1 MCYSDDPCNAPTWS
15 RSCSETLQVPPWYDF
30 VNKILEDWNCLLLAP
45 CTWNSD
51 LKIRSFR
58 DTSNTSCRR
67 YTLIG
72 LRSGLN
78 YSSTPMYWK
87 VLLLFTSVDWENKIL
102 PIESSPFDIIAAA
115 HLHTKDQIHPTTC
128 NTLSMAIACFQCHF
142 RAWGFQDYTFSSFVS
157 SAYITGWSSW
167 SHLCLVSDLNT
178 WDKGHTTDPKV

>member
-1 MCYSDDPCNAPTWS
+1 MTPVMLQLDLGVAV
-15 RSCSETLQVPPWYDF
+15 RTLQVPPWYDF
-30 VNKILEDWNCLLLAP
+30 VNKILEDWNCTLLAP

-72 LRSGLN
+72 LRFGLN
-78 YSSTPMYWK
+78 YCSTPMYWK

-128 NTLSMAIACFQCHF
+128 NTLSIATAFSIISELEGSRIIHF
-142 RAWGFQDYTFSSFVS
+142 
-157 SAYITGWSSW
+157 
-167 SHLCLVSDLNT
+167 
-178 WDKGHTTDPKV
+178 

>member
-1 MCYSDDPCNAPTWS
+1 MRVIPDVDKTLQPAIPPYLKKVHPFNQCVIVMTPVMLQLDLGLAV
-15 RSCSETLQVPPWYDF
+15 RTLQVPPWYDF

-87 VLLLFTSVDWENKIL
+87 VLLLFTSVGWENKIL
-102 PIESSPFDIIAAA
+102 PIDKLALW
-115 HLHTKDQIHPTTC
+115 HNC
-128 NTLSMAIACFQCHF
+128 RGTLTYQGSNPPYHMQYPVHSHCFQHHF
-142 RAWGFQDYTFSSFVS
+142 RAWGFQDYT
-157 SAYITGWSSW
+157 
-167 SHLCLVSDLNT
+167 LLVRE
-178 WDKGHTTDPKV
+178 